1 VPIKDNILS
10 EDIKIDALH
19 FRCLV
24 AKTMANELNI
34 RKLPMSFKLFFSEIC
49 TDGIKSAD
57 IQIVKDYSFLQ
68 IFHPVFFDSI
78 DRTNFV
84 HLKIQYRMKNETAF
98 IAYLNLGDPSYGL
111 SKWMTKLN
119 RKNLAYN
126 FLSRAQCVG
135 SNLYYTD
142 IPPHI
147 FFSWSLLQINW
158 ECGFFE
164 WVGPKLCEYGKKVAG
179 RLREWHESLMAEAR
193 WYEIMVEVE
202 VGKVKTEME
211 KEVDKIKAEIEKQV
225 GKMKTEMDN
234 EIAQYRK
241 EIEIVGIK
249 FQAMK
254 KNYQTMLVCLW
265 ILFAFYFFFFGYASK
280 NQHNRRIGRMMLPW
294 VVRGSRSVQPF
305 CVVLLVFFFFFVVC
319 NHPLYLFGGCNEVGD
334 L

>member
-57 IQIVKDYSFLQ
+57 IQI
-68 IFHPVFFDSI
+68 
-78 DRTNFV
+78 V

-147 FFSWSLLQINW
+147 FFSWSLLQIN
-158 ECGFFE
+158 
-164 WVGPKLCEYGKKVAG
+164 
-179 RLREWHESLMAEAR
+179 
-193 WYEIMVEVE
+193 
-202 VGKVKTEME
+202 
-211 KEVDKIKAEIEKQV
+211 
-225 GKMKTEMDN
+225 
-234 EIAQYRK
+234 
-241 EIEIVGIK
+241 
-249 FQAMK
+249 
-254 KNYQTMLVCLW
+254 
-265 ILFAFYFFFFGYASK
+265 
-280 NQHNRRIGRMMLPW
+280 
-294 VVRGSRSVQPF
+294 
-305 CVVLLVFFFFFVVC
+305 
-319 NHPLYLFGGCNEVGD
+319 
-334 L
+334 